1 MNDFCIH
8 LKYSFKMFRYLFI
21 FLIFIGLIFGISLAV
36 LRSSYYH
43 EWYIEYVSTSP
54 VIDPQVVEQLR
65 AGSSISYWREFILYM
80 AFIASPAIAFFIS
93 RDEENGI
100 NGMLII
106 HSKKGSLLISRL
118 VIIILTFFIVSLIAG
133 LIFTFLFYQINRVVL
148 NQIPLSLG
156 VFLIL
161 SSFGLIGAFLG
172 VIVPKREWAVI
183 ITIFIVIFLIM
194 LSDIGISEGNTYVDK
209 ITEGE
214 PITWDEYI
222 SLYPLKWKILRFISP
237 WGLAEML
244 NPLAGIPQGGMNP
257 NPTDVSLLGLKGD
270 IILSLVWVF
279 LLSSFAC
286 LIFFRKHRN
295 SLEVTP

>member
-1 MNDFCIH
+1 MTNH
-8 LKYSFKMFRYLFI
+8 
-21 FLIFIGLIFGISLAV
+21 
-36 LRSSYYH
+36 
-43 EWYIEYVSTSP
+43 
-54 VIDPQVVEQLR
+54 
-65 AGSSISYWREFILYM
+65 
-80 AFIASPAIAFFIS
+80 
-93 RDEENGI
+93 NGI